1 LVGLPRYRRLAVD
14 QNKQN
19 RLSSENLA
27 ALIVDALIDA
37 KLVQKEKVEEAI
49 KVATVEIDVRKS
61 LGDY

>member
-1 LVGLPRYRRLAVD
+1 MD